1 MTSTPTLPPH
11 TVPHIKLNDGH
22 QIPAIG
28 FGTGQSKSYTRTPL
42 TISADIIGTAHYG
55 KECTEHVLSALNA
68 GYRYLDGAEQYRNG
82 ASVREGFQQ
91 WGGKRDEVYI
101 LTKCGLGHLLRQ
113 QMVRADE

>member
-1 MTSTPTLPPH
+1 LELVSQN
-11 TVPHIKLNDGH
+11 HILVH
-22 QIPAIG
+22 H
-28 FGTGQSKSYTRTPL
+28 F

-55 KECTEHVLSALNA
+55 KECTEHVLSALNV

-101 LTKCGLGHLLRQ
+101 LTKCESPRIRSG
-113 QMVRADE
+113 ES